1 MGTNGGKRASLGGY
15 WPFSRRKYT
24 CIYIF
29 PWFKFQI
36 LYLIEAH
43 PTSNI
48 PYLTPHTTS
57 HISYLVS
64 RIYSHT
70 SPHTSYLIPHISY
83 LISHISRL
91 ISHISK
97 LISQSWNL
105 ISHISSLTSYTYKSH
120 VVVRNK
126 QWSTYT
132 FVKSAG
138 GFKSM
143 ILGTWLLFD
152 GSLFK
157 STILIFTTGFGE
169 PGLG

>member
-1 MGTNGGKRASLGGY
+1 MGTNGGKKASVGRY

-48 PYLTPHTTS
+48 PHLTPHTTS
-57 HISYLVS
+57 HISY
-64 RIYSHT
+64 IFSHLT
-70 SPHTSYLIPHISY
+70 SHLIPHISY
-83 LISHISRL
+83 LISHISY
-91 ISHISK
+91 H
-97 LISQSWNL
+97 ISQSWSL

-143 ILGTWLLFD
+143 VLGTWLFFD

>member
-1 MGTNGGKRASLGGY
+1 MYLH
-15 WPFSRRKYT
+15 FST
-24 CIYIF
+24 V
-29 PWFKFQI
+29 QI
-36 LYLIEAH
+36 SNLI
-43 PTSNI
+43 S
-48 PYLTPHTTS
+48 YRSTPHIQYPISHTS
-57 HISYLVS
+57 HHISYLVS

-70 SPHTSYLIPHISY
+70 SPHTSYLISHISY
-83 LISHISRL
+83 LISHISHLTSRISHLTSHISYL
-91 ISHISK
+91 ISHTSK

-105 ISHISSLTSYTYKSH
+105 ISHISTLASYTYKSQ

-126 QWSTYT
+126 QWGTYT

-143 ILGTWLLFD
+143 VLGTWLLFD

>member
-1 MGTNGGKRASLGGY
+1 MYLL
-15 WPFSRRKYT
+15 FSM
-24 CIYIF
+24 I
-29 PWFKFQI
+29 QI
-36 LYLIEAH
+36 SNLISH
-43 PTSNI
+43 RSTSHIQYPTS
-48 PYLTPHTTS
+48 HTS
-57 HISYLVS
+57 HHISYLVS
-64 RIYSHT
+64 RISYIFSHLT
-70 SPHTSYLIPHISY
+70 SHLIPHISY
-83 LISHISRL
+83 LISHISHL

-97 LISQSWNL
+97 LIPQSWNL
-105 ISHISSLTSYTYKSH
+105 ISHISSLTSYTNKSH

>member
-1 MGTNGGKRASLGGY
+1 MYLH
-15 WPFSRRKYT
+15 FST
-24 CIYIF
+24 V
-29 PWFKFQI
+29 QI
-36 LYLIEAH
+36 SNLISH
-43 PTSNI
+43 RSTSHIQYPTS
-48 PYLTPHTTS
+48 HTS
-57 HISYLVS
+57 HHISYLIS
-64 RIYSHT
+64 RISYLVYILTPHLT
-70 SPHTSYLIPHISY
+70 PHTSYLISHISY
-83 LISHISRL
+83 LISHISHL

-126 QWSTYT
+126 QWGTYT

-143 ILGTWLLFD
+143 VLGTWLLFD

>member
-1 MGTNGGKRASLGGY
+1 MY
-15 WPFSRRKYT
+15 PHFSM
-24 CIYIF
+24 I
-29 PWFKFQI
+29 QI
-36 LYLIEAH
+36 SNLISH
-43 PTSNI
+43 RSTSHI
-48 PYLTPHTTS
+48 QYPISHTS
-57 HISYLVS
+57 HHISYLVS
-64 RIYSHT
+64 RISYIFSHLT
-70 SPHTSYLIPHISY
+70 SHLITYISY
-83 LISHISRL
+83 LTSHITYLKAHTSKLKSHISHL

-105 ISHISSLTSYTYKSH
+105 ISHISSLTSYTDKSH

>member
-1 MGTNGGKRASLGGY
+1 M
-15 WPFSRRKYT
+15 
-24 CIYIF
+24 I
-29 PWFKFQI
+29 QI
-36 LYLIEAH
+36 SNLISH
-43 PTSNI
+43 RSTSHI
-48 PYLTPHTTS
+48 QYPISHTS
-57 HISYLVS
+57 HHISYLIS
-64 RIYSHT
+64 RISYIFSHLT
-70 SPHTSYLIPHISY
+70 SHHISYLISRISYIFSHLTSHLIPHISY
-83 LISHISRL
+83 LTSHITYL
-91 ISHISK
+91 KAHTSK
-97 LISQSWNL
+97 LK
-105 ISHISSLTSYTYKSH
+105 SHISSLTSYTDKSH

-143 ILGTWLLFD
+143 VLGTWLLFD

>member
-1 MGTNGGKRASLGGY
+1 MGTNGGKRASLGRY

-57 HISYLVS
+57 HILYLVS

-70 SPHTSYLIPHISY
+70 SPHTSHLIPHISY
-83 LISHISRL
+83 LISHISY
-91 ISHISK
+91 H
-97 LISQSWNL
+97 ISQSWNL
-105 ISHISSLTSYTYKSH
+105 ISHIIYRQIS
-120 VVVRNK
+120 RNK

-132 FVKSAG
+132 FAKSAG

>member
-1 MGTNGGKRASLGGY
+1 MYLH
-15 WPFSRRKYT
+15 FSMV
-24 CIYIF
+24 
-29 PWFKFQI
+29 QI
-36 LYLIEAH
+36 LNHISHRSTSHIQY
-43 PTSNI
+43 PTS
-48 PYLTPHTTS
+48 HTS
-57 HISYLVS
+57 HHISYLVS
-64 RIYSHT
+64 RI
-70 SPHTSYLIPHISY
+70 SYLVYILTPHLTPHISY
-83 LISHISRL
+83 LISHISHL

-143 ILGTWLLFD
+143 VLGTWLLFD

>member
-1 MGTNGGKRASLGGY
+1 MYLH
-15 WPFSRRKYT
+15 FST
-24 CIYIF
+24 V
-29 PWFKFQI
+29 QI
-36 LYLIEAH
+36 SNLISH
-43 PTSNI
+43 RS
-48 PYLTPHTTS
+48 TPHIQYPISHTS
-57 HISYLVS
+57 HHISYLVS

-70 SPHTSYLIPHISY
+70 SPHTSYLISHISHLTSHISHLTSHISY
-83 LISHISRL
+83 L

>member
-1 MGTNGGKRASLGGY
+1 MYLH
-15 WPFSRRKYT
+15 FSM
-24 CIYIF
+24 I
-29 PWFKFQI
+29 QI
-36 LYLIEAH
+36 SNLISH
-43 PTSNI
+43 RSTSHI
-48 PYLTPHTTS
+48 QYPISHTS
-57 HISYLVS
+57 HHISYLVS
-64 RIYSHT
+64 RISYIFSHLT
-70 SPHTSYLIPHISY
+70 SHFIPHTSY
-83 LISHISRL
+83 LISHISHL

>member
-1 MGTNGGKRASLGGY
+1 MEERGHASVGRY

-29 PWFKFQI
+29 PRFKFQI

-48 PYLTPHTTS
+48 PHLTPHTTS

-70 SPHTSYLIPHISY
+70 SLHTSY
-83 LISHISRL
+83 LISHISHL

-105 ISHISSLTSYTYKSH
+105 ISHISSLTSYTDKSH